1 MVKVRFVGGP
11 FDGQTNE
18 IDGTIETDAVIYWPP
33 GPSPGT
39 AVDDVP
45 GDDDVTEYIYA
56 GDGIARYVGGLVD
69 EDGARRD

>member
-1 MVKVRFVGGP
+1 M
-11 FDGQTNE
+11 
-18 IDGTIETDAVIYWPP
+18 IYWPP
-33 GPSPGT
+33 GASPGT